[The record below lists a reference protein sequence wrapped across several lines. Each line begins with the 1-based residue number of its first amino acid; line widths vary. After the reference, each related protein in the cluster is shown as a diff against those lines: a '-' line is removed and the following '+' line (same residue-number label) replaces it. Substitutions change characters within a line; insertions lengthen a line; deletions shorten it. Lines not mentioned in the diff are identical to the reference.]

1 MSFNGR
7 VNITAPNTTNLFAMK
22 DKIPSQSKCSGFVE
36 AMTGSWEDTML
47 SRAFF
52 SGANIQALQNGIRA
66 GVYNNSHGQYIIGEQ
81 NSDELKII
89 MRSIFLQNSKNLPS
103 NITEQITTLNND
115 VLDYAVGQVY
125 REAEGYMK
133 YQRDVSTMHVP
144 IALPVTSSI
153 KGRQLLF
160 KAPGF

>member
-1 MSFNGR
+1 MKINF
-7 VNITAPNTTNLFAMK
+7 THDLFLTK
-22 DKIPSQSKCSGFVE
+22 KRI
-36 AMTGSWEDTML
+36 
-47 SRAFF
+47 
-52 SGANIQALQNGIRA
+52 
-66 GVYNNSHGQYIIGEQ
+66 
-81 NSDELKII
+81 LKII

-103 NITEQITTLNND
+103 NITQQITDLND
-115 VLDYAVGQVY
+115 AVLEYAVRQVY

-144 IALPVTSSI
+144 ISLPVTSSI

>member
-1 MSFNGR
+1 MSSNGR
-7 VNITAPNTTNLFAMK
+7 ININAPNTTKLFEMK
-22 DKIPSQSKCSGFVE
+22 DKIPAQSTSGGFID
-36 AMTGSWEDTML
+36 ALTGSWEDTLM

-52 SGANIQALQNGIRA
+52 SGANMQALQNGIRA
-66 GVYNNSHGQYIIGEQ
+66 GVYNNSRGQYIIGEQ

-103 NITEQITTLNND
+103 NITQQISTLNDD
-115 VLDYAVGQVY
+115 VLEYAVRQVY

-153 KGRQLLF
+153 KGRQLVF

>member
-1 MSFNGR
+1 MSNGR
-7 VNITAPNTTNLFAMK
+7 ININVPNTTNLFAMK
-22 DKIPSQSKCSGFVE
+22 DKIPNQSRCGGFRD
-36 AMTGSWEDTML
+36 ALTGSWEDTLL

-52 SGANIQALQNGIRA
+52 SEANMQALQNGIRA
-66 GVYNNSHGQYIIGEQ
+66 GVYNSSSGQYIIGEQ
-81 NSDELKII
+81 SSDELKII

-103 NITEQITTLNND
+103 NITQQITALNDD
-115 VLDYAVGQVY
+115 VLEYAVRQVY

>member
-1 MSFNGR
+1 MSSNGR
-7 VNITAPNTTNLFAMK
+7 INISVPNTTNLFAMK
-22 DKIPSQSKCSGFVE
+22 DKIPAQSTCGGFID
-36 AMTGSWEDTML
+36 ALTGSWEDTLL

-52 SGANIQALQNGIRA
+52 SVANMQALQNGIRA
-66 GVYNNSHGQYIIGEQ
+66 GVYNSSSGQYIIGEQ
-81 NSDELKII
+81 NYDELKII

-103 NITEQITTLNND
+103 NITQQISELNDD
-115 VLDYAVGQVY
+115 VLEYAVRQVY

-153 KGRQLLF
+153 KGRQLVF